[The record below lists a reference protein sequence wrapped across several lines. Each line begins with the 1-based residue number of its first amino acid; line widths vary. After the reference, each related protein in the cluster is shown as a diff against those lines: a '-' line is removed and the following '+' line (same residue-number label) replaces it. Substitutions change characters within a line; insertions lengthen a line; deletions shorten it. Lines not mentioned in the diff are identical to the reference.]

1 MTLNDIKSFQETLAK
16 FVLRKL
22 DMQLRAEL
30 ANEQLKTKAFESNYI
45 YKGRANA
52 EAFIASLEIEINRV
66 KFIMQKIDSFL
77 IMRNSKKVIMTKG
90 QKRVEFQSIEDEE
103 ISLYYADK
111 YIFANPQDLV
121 MFLKTFIQDGQ
132 KIKSV

>member
-1 MTLNDIKSFQETLAK
+1 
-16 FVLRKL
+16 
-22 DMQLRAEL
+22 MQLRAEL